1 VHVLSVSSLK
11 GGVGKTTVALG
22 IASAA
27 YARGLRTL
35 VVDLDPQCDATTGLG
50 AIGEFNTT
58 CADVL
63 RKPRHNI
70 VHNAIVASSWG
81 KIQPSKTDIMVGSPS
96 VQLSDDPSPSV
107 REMWRLEIALSRVE
121 DEYDLVIIDTPPSI
135 NALTKTAWVASDRIL
150 VVTEPSLF
158 SVVAADRSI
167 RAINDLR
174 KQVTSRLKI
183 FGVVINRYKP
193 LSREH
198 QFRVKEL
205 NEKYPGRLLPQ
216 KFEEKSTIQ
225 QAQGAARP
233 IHSWPGDTAKQVAT
247 YFDQILDSLLLD
259 LTSNVYDEAKEK
271 SKGSRNQKRMIRTA
285 RGKKLESLLTESLDP
300 IELLD
305 SANMLSPAESA
316 KPDETKDFD
325 RLVAEAAT
333 EIDPNDDVQGAPN
346 AKKS

>member
-1 VHVLSVSSLK
+1 MHVLSVSSLK
-11 GGVGKTTVALG
+11 GGVGKTTIALG

-50 AIGEFNTT
+50 AIGEFATT

-63 RKPRHNI
+63 KKPRHNI
-70 VHNAIVASSWG
+70 VLSAIVASSWA
-81 KIQPSKTDIMVGSPS
+81 KIQPTKTDVMVGSPR
-96 VQLSDDPSPSV
+96 VQLSDDPSPTV
-107 REMWRLEIALSRVE
+107 REMWRLEQALSRVE
-121 DEYDLVIIDTPPSI
+121 DDYDLVIIDTPPSI
-135 NALTKTAWVASDRIL
+135 NGLTKTAWVASDRIL

-174 KQVTSRLKI
+174 KEVTRRLKI

-233 IHSWPGDTAKQVAT
+233 IHSWPGETAKHVAT
-247 YFDQILDSLLLD
+247 YFDQVLDALLLD
-259 LTSNVYDEAKEK
+259 LNTNSHDEADEHSKRTRREK
-271 SKGSRNQKRMIRTA
+271 KRIRTA
-285 RGKKLESLLTESLDP
+285 RGKKLQGMLEETQLDE
-300 IELLD
+300 IEKID
-305 SANMLSPAESA
+305 SRSAQVAAQDVLPAEA
-316 KPDETKDFD
+316 VDFEELIAQATLDVKPDESENAKGD
-325 RLVAEAAT
+325 RL
-333 EIDPNDDVQGAPN
+333 
-346 AKKS
+346 